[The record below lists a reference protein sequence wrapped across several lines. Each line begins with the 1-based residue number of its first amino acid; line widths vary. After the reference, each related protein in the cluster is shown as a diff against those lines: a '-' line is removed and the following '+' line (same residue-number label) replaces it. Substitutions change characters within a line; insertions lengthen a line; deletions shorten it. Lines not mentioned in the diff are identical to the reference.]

1 MTEAE
6 ESPDAEDDEPTET
19 ESPSEDQ
26 QASGIEELIAQVAA
40 HDEELATAVGD
51 LSDRVADLESE
62 LQDRTETVEDLESRL
77 KRAHADLQNYKKRT
91 EREQER
97 IKERA
102 TKELTERLLDVRD
115 NLVRA
120 LEQDEDADIRDG
132 VEATLSTFDR
142 ILADEGISEV
152 RPEPGEDVDPM
163 RHEVVF
169 RVESERPDGAI
180 AEVYRPGYELGD
192 DIVRPAQVAVAEPP
206 EEEADEESTAD
217 EEAKD

>member
-1 MTEAE
+1 MTEVE
-6 ESPDAEDDEPTET
+6 ESQGTDDPETDVEGEPSDE
-19 ESPSEDQ
+19 
-26 QASGIEELIAQVAA
+26 QADGEAGIDELVARIAAY
-40 HDEELATAVGD
+40 DEELASAVGD
-51 LSDRVADLESE
+51 LTGKVEELETE
-62 LQDRTETVEDLESRL
+62 LAERAATVDDLESRL

-102 TKELTERLLDVRD
+102 TKQLTERLLDVRD

-142 ILADEGISEV
+142 ILSDEGVSEV
-152 RPEPGEDVDPM
+152 RPEPGEDVDPT
-163 RHEVVF
+163 RHEVVY
-169 RVESERPDGAI
+169 RVESDKPGGTI

-192 DIVRPAQVAVAEPP
+192 NVLRPAQVAVAEEDQP
-206 EEEADEESTAD
+206 EENAASENGED
-217 EEAKD
+217 

>member
-1 MTEAE
+1 MTEVEESQGTDDGEATAEGEPSAE
-6 ESPDAEDDEPTET
+6 EGDGGTVDELV
-19 ESPSEDQ
+19 
-26 QASGIEELIAQVAA
+26 ARVAA

-51 LSDRVADLESE
+51 LRGRVTELETALE
-62 LQDRTETVEDLESRL
+62 ERDATVEDLESRL

-97 IKERA
+97 IKQRA

-120 LEQDEDADIRDG
+120 LEQDEDAEIRDG

-163 RHEVVF
+163 RHEVVY
-169 RVESERPDGAI
+169 RVESDRPDGTI
-180 AEVYRPGYELGD
+180 AEVYRAGYELGD
-192 DIVRPAQVAVAEPP
+192 DVVRPAQVAVAE
-206 EEEADEESTAD
+206 ETTDATDGVEDEDAAD
-217 EEAKD
+217 